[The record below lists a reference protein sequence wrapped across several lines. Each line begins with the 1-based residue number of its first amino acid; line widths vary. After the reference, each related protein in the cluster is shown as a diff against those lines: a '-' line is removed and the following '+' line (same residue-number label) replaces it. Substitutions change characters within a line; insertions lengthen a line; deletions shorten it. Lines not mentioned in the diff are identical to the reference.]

1 MSDYEFKP
9 KKIFFRWLGLSILT
23 TTSIQGKFCLRGH
36 QPRLSI
42 RSIHLP
48 RNPDHRTKAFAGAE
62 Q

>member
-9 KKIFFRWLGLSILT
+9 KKYSFGGWDYIDYNKHTREI
-23 TTSIQGKFCLRGH
+23 CLRGH
-36 QPRLSI
+36 QPRLRI